1 MIARTRQPGT
11 RSTSPL
17 PVRRTSQQEMVY
29 QNLKW
34 LDLVRPGESQLANL
48 QKQYHF
54 HSLHLEDVLSR
65 LQRPKIDDNPEGEQ
79 EQRYVFLVL
88 HFPVFDKAN
97 RLAVVSEVDIFAGA
111 DYVITMHD
119 GRLKPLARLVKNA
132 TDEETVRTQIMGGGS
147 GYLLYRIIETLVVAC
162 FPMIY
167 RVDQHLD
174 RIEAS
179 IFGRNVHAIVQEL
192 SFVRRDI
199 IAMRR
204 IIRPNIP
211 VVRSLEMRERT
222 YLRLDEEVYFGD
234 LTDGLSKLWDMLEEQ
249 KEIIENLNAT
259 LDSLT
264 SHRINEE
271 MRIFTLI
278 SVIML
283 PMTLIASILGMNV
296 TIPYSDHS
304 LALPVSLV
312 IMLIPALAM
321 YAYFRLKHWV

>member
-1 MIARTRQPGT
+1 
-11 RSTSPL
+11 
-17 PVRRTSQQEMVY
+17 MVY
-29 QNLKW
+29 QGLKW
-34 LDLVRPGESQLANL
+34 LDLVRPGESQLAAL

-65 LQRPKIDDNPEGEQ
+65 LQRPKIDDNPEDEH

-97 RLAVVSEVDIFAGA
+97 RLAVVSEVDIFAGS

-119 GRLKPLARLVKNA
+119 GRLKPLARLVKSA
-132 TDEETVRTQIMGGGS
+132 TDEETVRGQMMGGGS

-222 YLRLDEEVYFGD
+222 FLRLDEEVYFGD

-271 MRIFTLI
+271 MKIFTLI

-296 TIPYSDHS
+296 SIPYSDHP
-304 LALPVSLV
+304 LALPVSLF
-312 IMLIPALAM
+312 IMLTPALAM
-321 YAYFRLKHWV
+321 YAYFRWKHWV